1 MLIYESVG
9 PGVEVGYALVNVP
22 EIDVNYKD
30 QMIIGDVI
38 MRVYYHEGYN
48 AYPFKG
54 RVEMRF
60 MEGQS

>member
-1 MLIYESVG
+1 MYH
-9 PGVEVGYALVNVP
+9 VP
-22 EIDVNYKD
+22 ESDVNYKD

-38 MRVYYHEGYN
+38 MTSFYHEGYN

-60 MEGQS
+60 MEDQS

>member
-1 MLIYESVG
+1 MLKSDIFLYHV
-9 PGVEVGYALVNVP
+9 L